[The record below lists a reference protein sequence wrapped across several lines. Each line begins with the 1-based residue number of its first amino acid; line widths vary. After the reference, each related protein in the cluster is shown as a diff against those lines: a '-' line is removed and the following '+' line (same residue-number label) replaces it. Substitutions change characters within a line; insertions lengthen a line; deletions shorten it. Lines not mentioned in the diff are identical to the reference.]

1 LVENACQ
8 SSPVPT
14 VAFDITNPGISGQDE
29 ATMAVKELDCFKSRS
44 TKVQSLILKLQEIVE
59 RAKKDKD
66 NAEQKLQNLTE
77 EIRQKDTL
85 LQAKSL
91 ELRRRHG
98 KALET
103 EKALQGEIGTFKNEK
118 AAILKENAR
127 LHELCRQKDLQI
139 LQRVQ
144 DIKAIQQQVNE
155 REMTHKQNLANMRK
169 KVEEAWGLYESV
181 KTRAEKRT
189 AEFSEAAEKLKASQ
203 GYLLDL
209 WQTLKTVDNVVEAN
223 EQDEL

>member
-1 LVENACQ
+1 
-8 SSPVPT
+8 
-14 VAFDITNPGISGQDE
+14 
-29 ATMAVKELDCFKSRS
+29 MAVKELDCFKSRS

-85 LQAKSL
+85 LQARGL

-103 EKALQGEIGTFKNEK
+103 EKALQGEISTFKNEK

-144 DIKAIQQQVNE
+144 DIKAIHQQVNE
-155 REMTHKQNLANMRK
+155 REMSHKQNLANMRK